1 LCGLGLSYLFDT
13 NDLLAPIFA
22 VGLIALSVIFTATSQ
37 LAWRK
42 MVVSA
47 SGCAETLDYV
57 RNFASDRILSE
68 NISALVLTD
77 KPVLVSNPFVITQLG
92 NSVEWQKGS
101 MEQLAQDQYFGLV
114 LLGGDLK
121 DFRPESGTWSAEL
134 INVIRHQYSPVRY
147 FQCPNARVAY
157 VANNRQ

>member
-1 LCGLGLSYLFDT
+1 
-13 NDLLAPIFA
+13 